1 MSKESSIFRLVL
13 LHPQPHLGAC
23 SEGLGDPGQQLSLQ
37 SRTGD
42 GPHKRQTGAGTDANV
57 FFVMHGVLGNGQRH
71 ILAGG
76 ADDFDR

>member
-1 MSKESSIFRLVL
+1 MI
-13 LHPQPHLGAC
+13 LGSNYPCNPAQVMAHT
-23 SEGLGDPGQQLSLQ
+23 SD
-37 SRTGD
+37 
-42 GPHKRQTGAGTDANV
+42 KRGAGTDANV